1 MPARRRAAD
10 AAAPANRLDCAVPSR
25 HRHTPALRLVA
36 AILTTAS
43 IAATGAAA
51 AEAPLEFD
59 CLVEARQ
66 DIDVRSPVEGV
77 IEAVLVER
85 GSLLQKG
92 QEIARLASGPE
103 RAALELARS
112 RASMEGEVKA
122 AQTRVELAQK
132 KWNRAEE
139 LLKKNFVSANARD
152 EAESE
157 YRLANEQL
165 RVARE
170 NRRLAQLEVKRAEEV
185 LAQRTI
191 RSPVKGVVVDVV
203 LRPGELATSNQKDPI
218 VRVLEI
224 DPLNVELILP
234 VAAFG
239 KIQPGQPATVTL
251 EAPVGGSYA
260 ARVEIVDR
268 TVDAASGT
276 FGVRLQLPNADGR
289 IPAGVKCRARF

>member
-1 MPARRRAAD
+1 M
-10 AAAPANRLDCAVPSR
+10 LC
-25 HRHTPALRLVA
+25 
-36 AILTTAS
+36 IAS
-43 IAATGAAA
+43 IAATSAVAAD
-51 AEAPLEFD
+51 APLEYD

-66 DIDVRSPVEGV
+66 DIDIRSPVEGV
-77 IEAVLVER
+77 IESVSVER
-85 GSLLQKG
+85 GTLLNKG
-92 QEIARLASGPE
+92 DEIARLASGPE
-103 RAALELARS
+103 RAAVDLARS
-112 RASMEGEVKA
+112 RAGMEGELKS

-132 KWNRAEE
+132 KWKRAEE
-139 LLKKNFVSANARD
+139 LVKKNFVSANARD

-157 YRLANEQL
+157 YRLATEQL

-170 NRRLAQLEVKRAEEV
+170 NRRLAQLEVKRAEQV

-234 VAAFG
+234 VSAFG
-239 KIQPGQPATVTL
+239 KIQVGERAQVTL
-251 EAPVGGSYA
+251 EAPVGGTYT
-260 ARVEIVDR
+260 ARVEVVDR
-268 TVDAASGT
+268 NVDAASGT
-276 FGVRLQLPNADGR
+276 FGVRLQLPNPEGK

>member
-1 MPARRRAAD
+1 
-10 AAAPANRLDCAVPSR
+10 VPSQVR
-25 HRHTPALRLVA
+25 RTPNARLIA
-36 AILTTAS
+36 GILSAVS
-43 IAATGAAA
+43 IAATGSFAAD
-51 AEAPLEFD
+51 APLEFD

-66 DIDVRSPVEGV
+66 DIDIRSPVEGV
-77 IEAVLVER
+77 IESIAVER
-85 GSLLQKG
+85 GTLLNKG
-92 QEIARLASGPE
+92 DEIARLASGPE
-103 RAALELARS
+103 RAAVDLARS
-112 RASMEGEVKA
+112 RAGMEGELKS
-122 AQTRVELAQK
+122 AQTRVELAEK
-132 KWNRAEE
+132 KWKRAEE

-157 YRLANEQL
+157 YRLAKEQL

-234 VAAFG
+234 VSAFG
-239 KIQPGQPATVTL
+239 KIQVGERAQVTL
-251 EAPVGGSYA
+251 EPPVGGTYTA
-260 ARVEIVDR
+260 KVEVVDR

-276 FGVRLQLPNADGR
+276 FGVRLQLPNPEGT

>member
-1 MPARRRAAD
+1 VHLQPRKSCLLAFLAA
-10 AAAPANRLDCAVPSR
+10 VFS
-25 HRHTPALRLVA
+25 A
-36 AILTTAS
+36 AILAS
-43 IAATGAAA
+43 GSALA
-51 AEAPLEFD
+51 AEAALEFD

-66 DIDVRSPVEGV
+66 DIDIRSPVEGV
-77 IEAVLVER
+77 IEAVIVER
-85 GSLLQKG
+85 GTLLKKG

-103 RAALELARS
+103 RAAVDLARS
-112 RASMEGEVKA
+112 RAGMEGELKA
-122 AQTRVELAQK
+122 AQARLEFAQK
-132 KWNRAEE
+132 KWERAEE

-157 YRLANEQL
+157 YRLATEQL
-165 RVARE
+165 RAARE

-191 RSPVKGVVVDVV
+191 RSPVNGVVVDVV
-203 LRPGELATSNQKDPI
+203 LRPGELATSNQKEPI

-234 VAAFG
+234 VSNFG
-239 KIQPGQPATVTL
+239 KIALGQSATVTL
-251 EAPVGGSYA
+251 EPPVGGRYT
-260 ARVEIVDR
+260 ARVEVVDR

-276 FGVRLQLPNADGR
+276 FGVRLQLPNPDGS

>member
-1 MPARRRAAD
+1 VHLRRDRRSTRHLAAALLCAVLLVPGGAIAAD
-10 AAAPANRLDCAVPSR
+10 
-25 HRHTPALRLVA
+25 
-36 AILTTAS
+36 
-43 IAATGAAA
+43 G
-51 AEAPLEFD
+51 PLEFD

-66 DIDVRSPVEGV
+66 DIDVRPPVEGV

-85 GSLLQKG
+85 GTLVKKG

-103 RAALELARS
+103 RAAVALARS
-112 RASMEGEVKA
+112 RAGMEGEVKG
-122 AQTRVELAQK
+122 AQTRVDLAEK
-132 KWNRAEE
+132 KWKRAEE

-152 EAESE
+152 EAEGE
-157 YRLANEQL
+157 YRLAIEQL

-170 NRRLAQLEVKRAEEV
+170 NRRLAQLDMKRAEEV

-191 RSPVKGVVVDVV
+191 HSPVNGVVVDVV
-203 LRPGELATSNQKDPI
+203 LRPGELASSNQKDPI

-234 VAAFG
+234 VSALG
-239 KIQPGQPATVTL
+239 KIVVGQQARVTL
-251 EAPVGGSYA
+251 EAPVGGSYT

-268 TVDAASGT
+268 NVDAASGT
-276 FGVRLQLPNADGR
+276 FGVRLQLPNPDAM